1 MKVLHVI
8 TSLRTGGAE
17 SLIAQIVPLMCA
29 EGIEVEVA
37 LFDGTETAFKR
48 QLSSSGVKIHDFSI
62 GGAVYN
68 PLNILRLRKLMSRFD
83 IVHTHNTAP
92 QLFAAIGSV
101 LCSVVLCTT
110 EHNTTNRR
118 RDLWWYAPIDRWMYN
133 RYRHVICISP
143 DTETNLIKSLK
154 TKKVPTSVIYN
165 GIDIVK
171 YRDAPPTALQKTTDG
186 CRIALMQVAGFRYQ
200 KDQDTVIKSLCYLDE
215 DIHLYLVGDGDRRKE
230 LEVLVTAHGL
240 GKRVHFLGIRED
252 VPQLLRATDIVVMSS
267 HWEGFGLAAVE
278 GMAAGKP
285 VLASDVE
292 GLRDVVAG
300 AGILFA
306 HGDPKALADKINE
319 LLADRTLYDDR
330 IRLGRLRAENFD
342 IHKMVEGYIGV
353 YDSLMRDRATT
364 K

>member
-17 SLIAQIVPLMCA
+17 SLIAQIVPMMCT

-48 QLSSSGVKIHDFSI
+48 RLASAGVRIHDFSI

-68 PLNILRLRKLMSRFD
+68 PLHILRLWKLMKRFD

-92 QLFAAIGSV
+92 QLFAAIGNV

-110 EHNTTNRR
+110 EHTTTNRR

-143 DTETNLIKSLK
+143 DTETNLVKSLK
-154 TKKVPTSVIYN
+154 TKRVHTSVIYN
-165 GIDIVK
+165 GIDISR
-171 YRDAPPTALQKTTDG
+171 YRDASPADLCKAADG
-186 CRIALMQVAGFRYQ
+186 CRVALMQVAGFRYQ

-230 LEVLVTAHGL
+230 LELLVAEYGL
-240 GKRVHFLGIRED
+240 GKRVHFMGIRDD
-252 VPQLLRATDIVVMSS
+252 VPQLLRATDFVVMSS

-300 AGILFA
+300 AGILFE

-319 LLADRTLYDDR
+319 LLADRTLYDDCV
-330 IRLGRLRAENFD
+330 RLGRLQAEKFD

-353 YDSLMRDRATT
+353 YKALMRDRATT

>member
-1 MKVLHVI
+1 
-8 TSLRTGGAE
+8 
-17 SLIAQIVPLMCA
+17 
-29 EGIEVEVA
+29 
-37 LFDGTETAFKR
+37 
-48 QLSSSGVKIHDFSI
+48 
-62 GGAVYN
+62 
-68 PLNILRLRKLMSRFD
+68 
-83 IVHTHNTAP
+83 
-92 QLFAAIGSV
+92 
-101 LCSVVLCTT
+101 
-110 EHNTTNRR
+110 
-118 RDLWWYAPIDRWMYN
+118 MYS

-143 DTETNLIKSLK
+143 DTETNLGKSLN
-154 TKKVPTSVIYN
+154 TKEVPTSVIYN

-171 YRDAPPTALQKTTDG
+171 YRDASPADLQKTADG
-186 CRIALMQVAGFRYQ
+186 CHIALMQVAGFRYQ

-230 LEVLVTAHGL
+230 LAVLVATLGL

-252 VPQLLRATDIVVMSS
+252 VPQLLKATDIVVMSS

-292 GLRDVVAG
+292 GLRDVVSG

-319 LLADRTLYDDR
+319 LLADRTLYDAR
-330 IRLGRLRAENFD
+330 VRSGRLRAENFD
-342 IHKMVEGYIGV
+342 IHKMVKGYVGV
-353 YDSLMRDRATT
+353 YNSLMRAKIAT